1 MQVVLECE
9 RMCNITRGIDR
20 NIEKR
25 CVLSCCCAR
34 LLFQEKSDAE
44 KAKTGNFKIAFSPL
58 KKYGGPKTARRSSSE
73 CAFISS
79 YTYPYHCYK
88 YQFPF
93 HLVPLVVGT
102 HPPLRVISA
111 VRLLARDT
119 QDTSQCFLVDDTIL
133 VFRSTTFLPPN
144 LDTSS
149 NSFALYV
156 FLDCVCV

>member
-1 MQVVLECE
+1 
-9 RMCNITRGIDR
+9 
-20 NIEKR
+20 
-25 CVLSCCCAR
+25 
-34 LLFQEKSDAE
+34 
-44 KAKTGNFKIAFSPL
+44 
-58 KKYGGPKTARRSSSE
+58 
-73 CAFISS
+73 
-79 YTYPYHCYK
+79 
-88 YQFPF
+88 
-93 HLVPLVVGT
+93 VPLVVST